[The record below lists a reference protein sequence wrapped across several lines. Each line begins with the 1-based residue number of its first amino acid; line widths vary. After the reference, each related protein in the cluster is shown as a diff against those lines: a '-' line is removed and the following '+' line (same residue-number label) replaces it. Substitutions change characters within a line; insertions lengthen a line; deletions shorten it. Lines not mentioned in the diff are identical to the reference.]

1 MTPSIELKSSLDN
14 NAESRTSTTK
24 NKVKYLKLFSQ
35 IFGIFKKKSSWV
47 SVVRELVH
55 ETLGHHHRAK

>member
-1 MTPSIELKSSLDN
+1 MTKFEQ
-14 NAESRTSTTK
+14 STTK
-24 NKVKYLKLFSQ
+24 NIVKHLTTYTADLPNQPKYLGYL
-35 IFGIFKKKSSWV
+35 KKNSNWV